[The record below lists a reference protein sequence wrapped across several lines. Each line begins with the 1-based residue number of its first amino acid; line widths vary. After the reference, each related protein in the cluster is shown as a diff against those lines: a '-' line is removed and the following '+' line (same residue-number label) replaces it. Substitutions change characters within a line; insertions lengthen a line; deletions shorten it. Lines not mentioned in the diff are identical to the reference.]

1 MSPLPT
7 GIGEVQLVSFSNHR
21 TTLFVGFGLAAA
33 ILASAAISASAEP
46 TRRVPLNVVEDAGSC
61 RVDDGGA
68 PPAPRAPA
76 LTAAQLDAIKARM
89 LQVARAEGSEGVIPL
104 NGRGYNYRQANDPTR
119 ELLLIQR
126 EVEAAR

>member
-1 MSPLPT
+1 M
-7 GIGEVQLVSFSNHR
+7 SFSKHR
-21 TTLFVGFGLAAA
+21 TTLFAGIGLAGAL
-33 ILASAAISASAEP
+33 LAFASISASAEP
-46 TRRVPLNVVEDAGSC
+46 IRRVPLNVVEDGGSC

-68 PPAPRAPA
+68 PEAPRAPA
-76 LTAAQLDAIKARM
+76 LTAAQLDAIKVRM
-89 LQVARAEGSEGVIPL
+89 LAVARAEGSDGGAIPL